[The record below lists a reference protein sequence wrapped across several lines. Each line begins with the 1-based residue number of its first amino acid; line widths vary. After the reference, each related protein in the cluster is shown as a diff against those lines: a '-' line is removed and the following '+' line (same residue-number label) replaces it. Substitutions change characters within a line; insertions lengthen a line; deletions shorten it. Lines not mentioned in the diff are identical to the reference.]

1 MSNTAQSA
9 ASTRIAS
16 LLDANSF
23 VEIGGQITAR
33 STDFNLS
40 AKETPSDGVITGY
53 GVIDGSLVYVYSQ
66 DATVLNGTVGEMHAK
81 KIARLYDFAMKTGA
95 PVIGL
100 IDCAGMR
107 LQEAT
112 DALNGFGEIYMQ
124 QTKASGVIPQ
134 ITGIFGTCGGGM
146 AMIPALTDFT
156 LMEEKKA
163 KLFVNSPNAIEGNE
177 ISKCDTSAAEYQA
190 KEAGLVDFK
199 GSEEDVLAQIR
210 ALVTMLPANN
220 EDDMSYEECTDDLN
234 RVCKDLANCAG
245 DTSIALSQI
254 SDNNVFFEVKAD
266 YAKDMVCGFIKL
278 NGSTVGA
285 VANRTEIYDA
295 EGNLTE
301 TMDAVLSARGARKA
315 ADFVKFCDAF
325 NIPVLTLTNV
335 TGFKATKCS
344 EANMAKALL
353 N

>member
-1 MSNTAQSA
+1 
-9 ASTRIAS
+9 
-16 LLDANSF
+16 
-23 VEIGGQITAR
+23 
-33 STDFNLS
+33 
-40 AKETPSDGVITGY
+40 
-53 GVIDGSLVYVYSQ
+53 
-66 DATVLNGTVGEMHAK
+66 
-81 KIARLYDFAMKTGA
+81 
-95 PVIGL
+95 
-100 IDCAGMR
+100 
-107 LQEAT
+107 
-112 DALNGFGEIYMQ
+112 
-124 QTKASGVIPQ
+124 
-134 ITGIFGTCGGGM
+134 
-146 AMIPALTDFT
+146 
-156 LMEEKKA
+156 MEEKKQNY
-163 KLFVNSPNAIEGNE
+163 LSILQNAIEGNE
-177 ISKCDTSAAEYQA
+177 ISKCDIAAEYQA
-190 KEAGLVDFK
+190 KAGLVDFK

-325 NIPVLTLTNV
+325 NIPVLDTDQCYRIQSNQML
-335 TGFKATKCS
+335 
-344 EANMAKALL
+344 
-353 N
+353 

>member
-1 MSNTAQSA
+1 
-9 ASTRIAS
+9 
-16 LLDANSF
+16 
-23 VEIGGQITAR
+23 
-33 STDFNLS
+33 
-40 AKETPSDGVITGY
+40 
-53 GVIDGSLVYVYSQ
+53 
-66 DATVLNGTVGEMHAK
+66 
-81 KIARLYDFAMKTGA
+81 
-95 PVIGL
+95 
-100 IDCAGMR
+100 
-107 LQEAT
+107 
-112 DALNGFGEIYMQ
+112 
-124 QTKASGVIPQ
+124 
-134 ITGIFGTCGGGM
+134 
-146 AMIPALTDFT
+146 MIPALTDFT

-177 ISKCDTSAAEYQA
+177 ISKCDTSTAAYQA

-344 EANMAKALL
+344 EANMAKATE
-353 N
+353 